1 MKICVYTIA
10 LNEIQHCDRWAA
22 SCSDAD
28 YRFVSD
34 TGSSDHTVEKLTA
47 LGVTVHA
54 IRQDPWRFDHAR
66 NQALAL
72 CPADADICISLDMD
86 EYLMPGWRQAVESAW
101 QSDTTR
107 LGYSYVFDVDS
118 GLPGFWV
125 NKIHARHGYTWRRP
139 VHESVFCTTGKEVEH
154 AVHADLILQKQDVTK
169 PTRSNYLPLLKIAH
183 EEDPQDSQIA
193 FWYARDMVSYVG
205 GEQAQQALKKFLCID
220 PAWNMERNEAYRLM
234 AQVDPAQAQKWI
246 MHAVAEAA
254 SRVEPWID
262 LTKIHYHQQDWL
274 QCAWAAQMGIAAQK
288 THTYLDYVQNA
299 QAELYDF
306 ASIACWNLAWP
317 SRAREMVTLA
327 AEAMP
332 QDARI
337 ANNKIIMD
345 KL

>member
-22 SCSDAD
+22 SCADAD
-28 YRFVSD
+28 YRIVAD
-34 TGSSDHTVEKLTA
+34 TGSTDNTVEKLTA
-47 LGVTVHA
+47 LGVTVYV
-54 IRQDPWRFDHAR
+54 ISQDPWRFDHAR

-101 QSDTTR
+101 QADTTR
-107 LGYSYVFDVDS
+107 LTYRYVFDVDS

-139 VHESVFCTTGKEVEH
+139 VHESVFCTTGTEVEH

-169 PTRSNYLPLLKIAH
+169 PTRGNYLPLLKIAH
-183 EEDPQDSQIA
+183 EEDPQDAQIA
-193 FWYARDMVSYVG
+193 FWYARDMVSHVG
-205 GEQAQQALKKFLCID
+205 GEPAQQALREFLSID

-234 AQVDPAQAQKWI
+234 AQAEPQQALKWL
-246 MHAVAEAA
+246 MHAVAEAP
-254 SRVEPWID
+254 SRLEPWID

-274 QCAWAAQMGIAAQK
+274 QCAWAAQRGIAAQK
-288 THTYLDYVQNA
+288 THTYLDYMQNS
-299 QAELYDF
+299 QPELYDF
-306 ASIACWNLAWP
+306 ASLACWNLGWK
-317 SRAREMVTLA
+317 SRARELVTLA
-327 AEAMP
+327 AEANP

-345 KL
+345 ND